1 MSEISIHRTHALG
14 LAQARRIA
22 ERWADEARE
31 RLGMDCS
38 VIRGE
43 YSDTVEFGRSGVQ
56 GRLIVAADHFDL
68 QARLGFLLGA
78 FSARIT
84 REIEGNLDRLLGAG
98 AAEAPTAPAR
108 SKAAR
113 SKPTAAAGPTSPAR
127 STQPAKPAKPAARP
141 PRRPARKAARGPT

>member
-1 MSEISIHRTHALG
+1 LSEIRIHRDHELG

-22 ERWADEARE
+22 ERWADEARQ

-38 VIRGE
+38 LIRGE
-43 YSDTVEFGRSGVQ
+43 YSDTVEFSRSGVQ
-56 GRLIVAADHFDL
+56 GRLVVAADHFDL

-98 AAEAPTAPAR
+98 TGVAAPAPAR

-113 SKPTAAAGPTSPAR
+113 RKPTAAPGPTAR
-127 STQPAKPAKPAARP
+127 STKPAKPAATP
-141 PRRPARKAARGPT
+141 PRRPARKAARGPGST